1 MPMRENKGTVCMPFA
16 TVASKLTQGNSTVKK
31 NTRSNLISSPRK
43 SILPPLQCISSFLFF
58 LQREQIPYTRCW
70 SLVKRVKQRLRN
82 TVHQQPV
89 DQFSHVAPSTSIN
102 TSNGLYQ
109 QHNVKIMQPQVATD
123 NTDHYYHEFSY
134 FTDIFGL
141 EIVCNSNTSTSIL
154 NLTSVAD

>member
-1 MPMRENKGTVCMPFA
+1 MHAVCNCRKQANTRQQHSEEEYTIKSNQFTKKINFA
-16 TVASKLTQGNSTVKK
+16 TFAVHFQFS
-31 NTRSNLISSPRK
+31 
-43 SILPPLQCISSFLFF
+43 FF
-58 LQREQIPYTRCW
+58 LQREQIPYARCW